1 MFDADR
7 FSFKGFIMFS
17 IVTGFE
23 LHPVHNPRELFDACR
38 QAGIPESE
46 VMLGMASRL
55 EDRVL
60 CVWSEVEKRIPKVR
74 KNVVKSGTI
83 GNRPPEGRILELAS
97 RYAAIPASFDDRLDS
112 DYSPVDD

>member
-1 MFDADR
+1 
-7 FSFKGFIMFS
+7 MFS
-17 IVTGFE
+17 IVTGYE
-23 LHPVHNPRELFDACR
+23 LNPVHNPAELFDACR

-60 CVWSEVEKRIPKVR
+60 CLWSEVEKKIPKVR
-74 KNVVKSGTI
+74 KTKTVAKTI
-83 GNRPPEGRILELAS
+83 SNRAPEGRILELVS

-112 DYSPVDD
+112 DYSPAYD